1 MAKLKLTKSAVD
13 AAQPQSQ
20 AIELRD
26 TLVPGFLCKITPA
39 GRKVFMLQYRTNA
52 GERRKP
58 ALGQYGELT
67 VEQARSLAQEWLAQV
82 RRGGDPAADKAA
94 ARKAPTV
101 KELCAKFMEDYSKL
115 RNKPS
120 TQEGY
125 QSVIDRN
132 IIPMIG
138 RMKVQDVKRP
148 DVAAMMKKMAHKP
161 ADANR
166 TFSVM
171 RRMFNLAE
179 VWGYRPDGTNPC
191 RHVPMFPN
199 GKATHLI
206 SDEDMG
212 KLFRQLD
219 RIEAEGLENYVIPLA
234 IRLQFEFAGRRG
246 EIVTLQWDWVDFEN
260 RRVVWPDSKTGGMS
274 KPMSEEAYRLL
285 STAPKQEGSPYVLP
299 SPSHPG
305 QHLTTGEYYNG
316 WSRALKAAGA
326 AHVGTHGIRH
336 RSATDIAN
344 SGIPVKVGMALTAHK
359 TVAMFMRYVHTE
371 DDPVRKA
378 AELVALRRQ
387 TVVMGKRL
395 KVREN
400 TVSAD

>member
-52 GERRKP
+52 GERHKP

-67 VEQARSLAQEWLAQV
+67 VEQARSLAQEWLGQV